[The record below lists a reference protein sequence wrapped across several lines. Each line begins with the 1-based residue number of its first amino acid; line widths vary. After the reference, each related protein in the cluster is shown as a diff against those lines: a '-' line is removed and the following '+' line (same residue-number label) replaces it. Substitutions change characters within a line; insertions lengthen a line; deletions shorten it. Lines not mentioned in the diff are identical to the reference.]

1 MKPANLVRGE
11 VLLTLPCGDCVLRP
25 TFAAL
30 VAAEAEVGSLLALL
44 DRAGAGEVRLG
55 DIGPLFWHALAEP
68 GGFADRAAFE
78 AALADAGLRAL
89 IPPYRRFLSAVF
101 GGRR

>member
-1 MKPANLVRGE
+1 VQVSLAA
-11 VLLTLPCGDCVLRP
+11 GDCVLRP
-25 TFAAL
+25 TFSAL

-44 DRAGAGEVRLG
+44 DRAGAGDVRLG

-68 GGFADRAAFE
+68 EAWADRGAFE
-78 AALADAGLRAL
+78 AQLAEAGLRAL
-89 IPPYRRFLSAVF
+89 IPPYRRFLSSVF